1 MHLPP
6 FTVQKSLEAYTGGW
20 LTEVSRG
27 MIPPHPQSW
36 HSVAG
41 WPQSAGFQP
50 ARRYV
55 SSLQLLLMVR
65 MQNILIWNLDHPYE
79 RHGRS
84 LLQWSS
90 KERDSAATG
99 SALGFLGN
107 RAVDMGLRLVCHYQR
122 RQRWSL
128 IIARC
133 LACSCS
139 PRFHQMW
146 GTFIHPV
153 SQGIGVRV
161 IGISRCKRLHCSQ
174 WLSFR
179 MLWWSKSREGILIL
193 YCRNADGLSAGS
205 FCAHSGRAPVV
216 CACCYSCRHLVTG
229 WNHTDSSL
237 LPHPPLGSQFLSV
250 SHSSR
255 EHVIFIPV

>member
-36 HSVAG
+36 LSVAG

-55 SSLQLLLMVR
+55 SSLQLLMMVR

-79 RHGRS
+79 RHVRS

-99 SALGFLGN
+99 STLGFLGN
-107 RAVDMGLRLVCHYQR
+107 RAVDMGLRLVCHYQLW
-122 RQRWSL
+122 QLWSL
-128 IIARC
+128 IIVRC
-133 LACSCS
+133 LPCSCS
-139 PRFHQMW
+139 PSFTRC
-146 GTFIHPV
+146 
-153 SQGIGVRV
+153 GV
-161 IGISRCKRLHCSQ
+161 
-174 WLSFR
+174 LSFI
-179 MLWWSKSREGILIL
+179 LFHRELVCVWL
-193 YCRNADGLSAGS
+193 VLVDVNDFTALSGCPS
-205 FCAHSGRAPVV
+205 EC
-216 CACCYSCRHLVTG
+216 
-229 WNHTDSSL
+229 
-237 LPHPPLGSQFLSV
+237 
-250 SHSSR
+250 
-255 EHVIFIPV
+255 